1 MESDTQGEKMNLLDF
16 ENEFVLDL
24 EFIGDNETDAHSISI
39 KREAFDAY
47 GKDIQITERYQV
59 TTETLEEI
67 ERGLMAMMIR
77 IKQHLS

>member
-1 MESDTQGEKMNLLDF
+1 MNLLDF

-67 ERGLMAMMIR
+67 ERGLMAMMVR